1 MRARVVLMLGAMS
14 AAALASFTSSARA
27 NPRPLPFSYP
37 VQTLPA
43 ESLELELIADM
54 IPVRVARE
62 LPDGTLEGIFAMRSV
77 LQAEIEYAITD
88 RVELG
93 WYFVFRQGASGGTP
107 FMRFLGVKQRLR
119 FRISDE
125 DWPIELGAYLE
136 VAEYYNEIE
145 FEEKI
150 LLARRVGD
158 FNFILNLWVEQEY
171 YFDTGEAKFIYNPT
185 LGATYDISE
194 NFILGLEYWVRGR
207 FDSGSSE
214 SEENVPQSGHHYLG
228 PTFLMQSGEVFLSI
242 GAYLRLDNLP
252 DPYEVDDPYGKI
264 WIRTMIGIGL

>member
-1 MRARVVLMLGAMS
+1 MTIVMALLAT
-14 AAALASFTSSARA
+14 LASPASA
-27 NPRPLPFSYP
+27 NPRPLPFTYP

-43 ESLELELIADM
+43 ESLELELIADLV
-54 IPVRVARE
+54 PVRVARE

-107 FMRFLGVKQRLR
+107 FMRFLGVKQRVR

-125 DWPIELGAYLE
+125 DWPLELGAYVE
-136 VAEYYNEIE
+136 IAEYYNELE

-150 LLARRVGD
+150 LLARRAGD
-158 FNFILNLWVEQEY
+158 FAFFLNLWVEQEY
-171 YFDTGEAKFIYNPT
+171 YFDTGEWKFIYNPT

-194 NFILGLEYWVRGR
+194 NFIVGLEYWVRGR
-207 FDSGSSE
+207 FDSGGSE
-214 SEENVPQSGHHYLG
+214 SEESVPRSGHHYLG
-228 PTFLMQSGEVFLSI
+228 PTFLMQAGEAFLSV
-242 GAYLRLDNLP
+242 GAYLRLDDLGE
-252 DPYEVDDPYGKI
+252 DYQVDDPYGKV
-264 WIRTMIGIGL
+264 WVRTMIGLGL